1 MTRVTFKP
9 SARLDLREIWDFI
22 AAQDGVEPAD
32 RFTAFMEEKCR
43 LIADTPHIGRA
54 RDDLVSGLRTFPTG
68 DYVIAYH
75 ETEYGID
82 VLGVIHAARDFP
94 TLFRPQDR

>member
-1 MTRVTFKP
+1 MRRVTFKP
-9 SARLDLREIWDFI
+9 SARQDLREIWDFI

-32 RFTAFMEEKCR
+32 RFAAFMEEKCGR
-43 LIADTPHIGRA
+43 IATTPKIGRA
-54 RDDLVSGLRTFPTG
+54 RDDLVPGLRTFPTG

-75 ETEYGID
+75 ETDYGID

-94 TLFRPQDR
+94 TFFRTQDR